1 MNLILF
7 TKRNGR
13 PVSIDLGSPR
23 ALVALGTAGVL
34 VGALVF
40 MAGAGWAYWH
50 GADGRMQA
58 DAWTQEFE
66 RQRAEIIAA
75 RRAAE
80 DGVNALALRVGRMQ
94 AHVLRLDALGNRLTR
109 MADLDEGEFDFDQ
122 PPALGGPEVELDPSA
137 LTAPDFIRT
146 LDALVQQL
154 DHREQ
159 QLTVL
164 ENLLLNRNLQAQ
176 VSPAGRPIASGWLS
190 SPFGARSD
198 PFTGKRAHHGGID
211 FSGRR
216 GSEIVAVAAGVVSF
230 SGSRYGY
237 GNLVEINHGNGLSTR
252 YGHNQENLVKVGDTV
267 KKGDPVALM
276 GDTGRATAPHVHFEV
291 LQNGRA
297 VNPSRY
303 TRAD

>member
-7 TKRNGR
+7 TKRKGR
-13 PVSIDLGSPR
+13 PVSIDLGTPR
-23 ALVALGTAGVL
+23 ALLVLAAAGVL

-40 MAGAGWAYWH
+40 MAGAGWAYWN
-50 GADGRMQA
+50 GADGRLQA
-58 DAWTQEFE
+58 DAWTEEFE
-66 RQRAEIIAA
+66 RQRAEIVAA

-80 DGVNALALRVGRMQ
+80 DGVNALTRRVGRMQ
-94 AHVLRLDALGNRLTR
+94 AQVLRLDALGNRLTR
-109 MADLDEGEFDFDQ
+109 MAELDQGEFDFDQ
-122 PPALGGPEVELDPSA
+122 LPALGGPEVEISPDVSV
-137 LTAPDFIRT
+137 APDFIRT
-146 LDALVQQL
+146 LDALGQQL

-176 VSPAGRPIASGWLS
+176 VSPAGRPIVSGWLS

-211 FSGRR
+211 FAGRR

-267 KKGDPVALM
+267 KKGDSVALM

-297 VNPSRY
+297 INPSRY

>member
-13 PVSIDLGSPR
+13 PSAIDLGSPR
-23 ALVALGTAGVL
+23 ALLMIAAAGVL
-34 VGALVF
+34 VGTLVF
-40 MAGAGWAYWH
+40 MAGAGWAYWY
-50 GADGRMQA
+50 GADGRLHA

-66 RQRAEIIAA
+66 RQRAEIAAA

-109 MADLDEGEFDFDQ
+109 MAELDQGEFDFDQ
-122 PPALGGPEVELDPSA
+122 PPALGGPEVEMDSA
-137 LTAPDFIRT
+137 APMAPDFIRT
-146 LDALVQQL
+146 LDALGQQL

-211 FSGRR
+211 FAGRR
-216 GSEIVAVAAGVVSF
+216 GSEIVAVAAGVVSY

-267 KKGDPVALM
+267 KKGDTVALM
-276 GDTGRATAPHVHFEV
+276 GDTGRATSPHVHFEV
-291 LQNGRA
+291 LQGGRA
-297 VNPSRY
+297 VNPSQY
-303 TRAD
+303 TRAN

>member
-7 TKRNGR
+7 TKRLGR
-13 PVSIDLGSPR
+13 PVTIDLGSGR
-23 ALVALGTAGVL
+23 AFAALCAAAVAA
-34 VGALVF
+34 GALLF
-40 MAGAGWAYWH
+40 GAGAGWAYWQ
-50 GADGRMQA
+50 GADGRLLA

-66 RQRAEIIAA
+66 RQRTEIAA
-75 RRAAE
+75 ARDAAE
-80 DGVNALALRVGRMQ
+80 NGVDALAMRVGRLH
-94 AHVLRLDALGNRLTR
+94 AHVLRLDALGQRLTQ
-109 MADLDEGEFDFDQ
+109 MAELDGGEFDFDH
-122 PPALGGPEVELDPSA
+122 PPALGGPE
-137 LTAPDFIRT
+137 TAPLAEATATPEFIRS
-146 LDALVQQL
+146 LDALAL
-154 DHREQ
+154 DLEYREQ

-176 VSPAGRPIASGWLS
+176 VSPAGRPVASGWLS

-211 FSGRR
+211 FAGRR
-216 GSEIVAVAAGVVSF
+216 GAEIVAVAAGVVSY

-252 YGHNQENLVKVGDTV
+252 YGHNQENLVQVGDTV
-267 KKGDPVALM
+267 KKGDAIALM

-291 LQNGRA
+291 LQDGRA